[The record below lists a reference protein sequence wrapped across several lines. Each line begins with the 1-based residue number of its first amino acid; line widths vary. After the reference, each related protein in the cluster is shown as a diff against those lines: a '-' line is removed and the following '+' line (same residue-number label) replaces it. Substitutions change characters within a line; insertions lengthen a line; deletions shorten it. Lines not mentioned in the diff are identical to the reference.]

1 MDKIDIYVK
10 GVMISDGSH
19 DYAIP
24 ESLYNEHK
32 DFITDCDEDDVED
45 CEKWNF
51 LFSDYRVEGKFEFY
65 IKLKQ

>member
-32 DFITDCDEDDVED
+32 DFINNCDEGSSED
-45 CEKWNF
+45 CEKWDF
-51 LFSDYRVEGKFEFY
+51 LFANYRIDGTFEFY